1 MNSINTEAKI
11 LEPKK
16 QLNLYGYN
24 RYFDFF
30 SKVLEKNKIPNALL
44 FSGPKGIGKSTFA
57 YHIINHILSKNENNK
72 YSIENFTISEE
83 NLSYKLIDSNTH
95 PNFFLID
102 NNINE
107 NEIKI
112 DQIRTLKKFLNKT
125 TYSTNRK
132 IILIDNAENLNLNSS
147 NALLK
152 AIEEPA
158 SNVFFFIVHDSAY
171 KIMDTIRSRCIEF
184 KFHFNI
190 SEKKNILE
198 KIINQYDSNLDIKS
212 LFQYLYFDTPGNLI
226 KYNSILSNENLKLSD
241 DFLDSILF
249 FIDKCKNTKDKES
262 LPILKTLIEKF
273 YNDLCLSDN
282 TNINNYFFNKLKV
295 LELLNNMK
303 KYNLDKKNVLIIIEE
318 ILQNEK
324 K

>member
-1 MNSINTEAKI
+1 M
-11 LEPKK
+11 
-16 QLNLYGYN
+16 
-24 RYFDFF
+24 
-30 SKVLEKNKIPNALL
+30 
-44 FSGPKGIGKSTFA
+44 
-57 YHIINHILSKNENNK
+57 
-72 YSIENFTISEE
+72 
-83 NLSYKLIDSNTH
+83 
-95 PNFFLID
+95 
-102 NNINE
+102 
-107 NEIKI
+107 
-112 DQIRTLKKFLNKT
+112 
-125 TYSTNRK
+125 
-132 IILIDNAENLNLNSS
+132 
-147 NALLK
+147 
-152 AIEEPA
+152 
-158 SNVFFFIVHDSAY
+158 
-171 KIMDTIRSRCIEF
+171 
-184 KFHFNI
+184 
-190 SEKKNILE
+190 
-198 KIINQYDSNLDIKS
+198 
-212 LFQYLYFDTPGNLI
+212 FQYLYFDTPGNLI